1 MLAVRLSTP
10 QRINLLFNPYH
21 MMYKLGL
28 IVHPGQNFIKQDL
41 LGRGLNFGSTFN
53 TPQRIN
59 LLFNA
64 FHMMYKLGLI
74 VHPGQNLIKLDLLR
88 RGSNVG
94 STFNTP

>member
-1 MLAVRLSTP
+1 
-10 QRINLLFNPYH
+10 
-21 MMYKLGL
+21 MMYNLCL
-28 IVHPGQNFIKQDL
+28 IVHPGQNLIKQDFS
-41 LGRGLNFGSTFN
+41 RRDSNVDSTFN

-74 VHPGQNLIKLDLLR
+74 IYPGQNFIKHGFLG

-94 STFNTP
+94 STFKYSTKNQSAIQCMSH